1 MTGHP
6 DTVHAGA
13 QRIPVLRADQ
23 IQTYPVRELAKGD
36 VLYRVGDQGDTVYR
50 IVEGL
55 LKLSVTV
62 ASGKERI
69 LAVAGPGEP
78 IGAIAADQP
87 RYLESAS
94 ALSPRVLVRVVPRDD
109 AERLLDRDLSRAAGA
124 QLVRAYQALEDAE
137 LPVPARL
144 ARAML
149 RLGARFGT
157 SSEDGSIRLTLP
169 LTHENFAA
177 MVGAARETTTAVL
190 GEMRDEGVISGTRGR
205 YRFETERLDDFAHDA
220 SS

>member
-1 MTGHP
+1 MAAQPETIFTGAP
-6 DTVHAGA
+6 W
-13 QRIPVLRADQ
+13 IPSLPAEA
-23 IQTYPVRELAKGD
+23 IQAYPVRELSKGD
-36 VLYRVGDQGDTVYR
+36 ALYLVGDPADTVYR

-55 LKLSVTV
+55 LKLSVTI

-78 IGAIAADQP
+78 VGAIAADQP
-87 RYLESAS
+87 RYLENAA
-94 ALSPRVLVRVVPRDD
+94 ALSPRVLVRSVPRDD
-109 AERLLDRDLSRAAGA
+109 AERLLDHELSRATGA

-144 ARAML
+144 ARALL

-157 SSEDGSIRLTLP
+157 SSDDGSIRLTLP

-205 YRFETERLDDFAHDA
+205 YRYRRDRLQAFAHDA

>member
-1 MTGHP
+1 MTVQP
-6 DTVHAGA
+6 ETVLAGA
-13 QRIPVLRADQ
+13 ERFPAPPPEAVRQ
-23 IQTYPVRELAKGD
+23 YPVRELAKGD
-36 VLYRVGDQGDTVYR
+36 VLYRVGDAADMVYR
-50 IVEGL
+50 VVEGL
-55 LKLSVTV
+55 LKLGVTV
-62 ASGKERI
+62 AGGKERI

-78 IGAIAADQP
+78 IGAIAAEQS
-87 RYLESAS
+87 RYLETAS
-94 ALSPRVLVRVVPRDD
+94 ALSPRVLVRVVPRDE
-109 AERLLDRDLSRAAGA
+109 ATRLLDGELPRAAGA

-144 ARAML
+144 ARALL

-157 SSEDGSIRLTLP
+157 SSDDGSVRLTLP

-205 YRFETERLDDFAHDA
+205 YRYERERLHAYALDV

>member
-1 MTGHP
+1 MSAHP
-6 DTVHAGA
+6 DTIFTGA
-13 QRIPVLRADQ
+13 TRIPSLPAEA
-23 IQTYPVRELAKGD
+23 IQTYPVRELSKGD
-36 VLYRVGDQGDTVYR
+36 VLYLVGDPADTVYR

-55 LKLSVTV
+55 LKLSVTI

-78 IGAIAADQP
+78 VGAIAADQP
-87 RYLESAS
+87 RYLENAS
-94 ALSPRVLVRVVPRDD
+94 ALSPRVRVRTVPRWD
-109 AERLLDRDLSRAAGA
+109 AEQLLDHELARATGA

-144 ARAML
+144 ARALL
-149 RLGARFGT
+149 RLGGRFGT
-157 SSEDGSIRLTLP
+157 SSDDGSIRLTLP

-205 YRFETERLDDFAHDA
+205 YRYRRDQLQAFAHDA